1 MFSKRIF
8 LFFLAVF
15 VVFKFYNGTSSSTN
29 KTSAS
34 ITTTP
39 APDITPI
46 DSTIKQSTMSLSKTS
61 LKYITIDPVGPHTST
76 FVILHGLGDT
86 GNGWVSFAKSVQ
98 RQFPGMKFVLPHAP
112 VIPITAF
119 NNQKVPSW
127 FNIYQMG
134 QNNAKKDVE
143 GFLKSVREV
152 ELLLAEEATKVDA
165 GRLVL
170 GGFSQGGALTLASAA
185 IDKDVRLGG
194 FVAMSGFCPILDD
207 VLENRQKT
215 NLDVPV
221 LQCHGTADTMISLQ
235 YAKDTYAFFKEKIGL
250 QDYEFRQY
258 TGLGHS
264 TTEQEIE
271 DILNF
276 LKAKVGL

>member
-8 LFFLAVF
+8 LFLLAVF
-15 VVFKFYNGTSSSTN
+15 VVFKFYTGTSSSTN

-34 ITTTP
+34 ITTT
-39 APDITPI
+39 APVITPI
-46 DSTIKQSTMSLSKTS
+46 DSTVKKSTMSIPKTS
-61 LKYITIDPVGPHTST
+61 LKYITIDPIGPHTST

-86 GNGWVSFAKSVQ
+86 GNGWVSFAKLVQ
-98 RQFPGMKFVLPHAP
+98 RQFPGMKFILPHAP
-112 VIPITAF
+112 VISITAF

-127 FNIYQMG
+127 FNIYQTG

-152 ELLLAEEATKVDA
+152 ELLLVEEATKVNA

-207 VLENRQKT
+207 VLKNRQET
-215 NLDVPV
+215 NLNVPV
-221 LQCHGTADTMISLQ
+221 LQCHGTADTMITFQ
-235 YAKDTYAFFKEKIGL
+235 YAKDTYSFFKEKIGL

-258 TGLGHS
+258 ARLGHS
-264 TTEQEIE
+264 TTGQEIE

-276 LKAKVGL
+276 LKTKVGL